1 MRAVPCLCGFYPGIC
16 LTTEEK
22 AREKKNLIMVIKSRN
37 VKCEKHVAAMDEIG
51 NTNKSSVKMSKN
63 KGTSG
68 GLNYTWQKKKATANI
83 NP

>member
-1 MRAVPCLCGFYPGIC
+1 
-16 LTTEEK
+16 
-22 AREKKNLIMVIKSRN
+22 MVIKSRN